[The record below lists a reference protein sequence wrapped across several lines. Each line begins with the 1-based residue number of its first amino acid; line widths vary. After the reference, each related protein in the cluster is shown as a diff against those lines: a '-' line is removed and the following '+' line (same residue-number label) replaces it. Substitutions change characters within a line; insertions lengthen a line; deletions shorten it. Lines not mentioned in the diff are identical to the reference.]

1 MAGWPGR
8 AILLRKGI
16 LCVCAAAA
24 EFGDQGPVVVTPFP
38 DCFKDI
44 SFILEHLVRG
54 PVKLARKMGLLWGK
68 MGSRC

>member
-1 MAGWPGR
+1 M
-8 AILLRKGI
+8 
-16 LCVCAAAA
+16 CAAAA
-24 EFGDQGPVVVTPFP
+24 EFGDQGPVVVIPFP